1 MKWLEDMDGEELAD
15 QFKRLSR
22 TARGRVQE
30 EIDLDDIS
38 KQLNRLSTRAR
49 KRLES
54 EIERRRRP
62 RRNFPWALVIAAGV
76 GVAVGVYL
84 ATDAERRR
92 QLRER
97 AGTMYDQARERM
109 PKVAERVRSKADEA
123 ATKAAVEAAILS
135 ELGSPPGHLDVEVEG
150 RTVYL
155 RGRVEEPGF
164 VDRAVEVAKGVDG
177 VVAVINLTVEPE
189 SAPASSAIEL

>member
-1 MKWLEDMDGEELAD
+1 MKWLEDVDAEELAT

-22 TARGRVQE
+22 TARERVQE
-30 EIDLDDIS
+30 EVDLEEIS
-38 KQLNRLSTRAR
+38 KQLSRLSTRAR
-49 KRLES
+49 KRLEN
-54 EIERRRRP
+54 EIERRRP
-62 RRNFPWALVIAAGV
+62 PKRRFPWALVVATGV

-92 QLRER
+92 QLREG
-97 AGTMYDQARERM
+97 AGSLYGQAREKM
-109 PKVAERVRSKADEA
+109 PKVADRVKSKADEA
-123 ATKAAVEAAILS
+123 TTKAAVEAAILS

-164 VDRAVEVAKGVDG
+164 VDRAVEVARGVEG
-177 VVAVINLTVEPE
+177 VAAVINLTVEPE
-189 SAPASSAIEL
+189 SSPASSAIEL

>member
-1 MKWLEDMDGEELAD
+1 MKWLEELDGEELAG
-15 QFKRLSR
+15 QVRRLSR
-22 TARGRVQE
+22 TARKRAQE
-30 EIDLDDIS
+30 EIDLEQIS
-38 KQLNRLSTRAR
+38 KQLNRLSSRAR
-49 KRLES
+49 KRVED

-62 RRNFPWALVIAAGV
+62 RRRFPWALVIAAGV
-76 GVAVGVYL
+76 GVAAGVYL

-97 AGTMYDQARERM
+97 AETMYGQAREKM
-109 PKVAERVRSKADEA
+109 PKVAERMRTKADET

-135 ELGSPPGHLDVEVEG
+135 RLGSPPGHLDVEVEG

-164 VDRAVEVAKGVDG
+164 VDRAVEVAREVDG
-177 VVAVINLTVEPE
+177 VAAVINLTVEPE
-189 SAPASSAIEL
+189 TARASSAIEL

>member
-1 MKWLEDMDGEELAD
+1 MKWLEDVDAEELAD
-15 QFKRLSR
+15 QFRRLSR
-22 TARGRVQE
+22 TARERVQE
-30 EIDLDDIS
+30 EIDLEEIS
-38 KQLNRLSTRAR
+38 KQLNRLSSRAR

-54 EIERRRRP
+54 EVQRRRKP
-62 RRNFPWALVIAAGV
+62 QRRFPWALVVATGV

-92 QLRER
+92 QLRQA
-97 AGTMYDQARERM
+97 AGSMYGQAKDRM
-109 PKVAERVRSKADEA
+109 PKVAERVKSKADEA

-189 SAPASSAIEL
+189 SSPTSSAIEL